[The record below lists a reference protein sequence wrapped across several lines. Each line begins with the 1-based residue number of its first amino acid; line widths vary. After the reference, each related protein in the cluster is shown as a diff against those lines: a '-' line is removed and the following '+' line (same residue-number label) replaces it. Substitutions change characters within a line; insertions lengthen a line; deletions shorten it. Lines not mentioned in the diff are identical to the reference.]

1 MLALGLL
8 GAQLSQDTDGAL
20 ASVLDES
27 AGDNLKGIGD
37 GFVGP
42 LLHALDTLGKL
53 AEADGDSHLGGTT
66 AGRKTGSEHD
76 VAGHAHGVL
85 KVALDLV
92 KNVLGRAAEKDGA
105 GLGVLALGE
114 EAKVLVANLLNLE
127 QTAPSAD
134 VRFLKILHSVDDGGA
149 GRTSYS
155 VVVGL
160 AHTAQGCDVGLDEEV
175 LGEIYVELA

>member
-1 MLALGLL
+1 M
-8 GAQLSQDTDGAL
+8 S
-20 ASVLDES
+20 
-27 AGDNLKGIGD
+27 
-37 GFVGP
+37 
-42 LLHALDTLGKL
+42 
-53 AEADGDSHLGGTT
+53 
-66 AGRKTGSEHD
+66 
-76 VAGHAHGVL
+76 

-134 VRFLKILHSVDDGGA
+134 VRLLKILHSVDDGGA